1 MRLLLFNPE
10 NDLALAA
17 DERNFTPPAGALR
30 LHEAGA
36 LLPALWAREGDIIV
50 APESERGVLEELRRR
65 FGVYGAIATPE
76 LAAQATEALP
86 WGWSLDAARQ
96 LRAAGAPESII
107 PSDGQLSQWRRLSH
121 RATSVD
127 INRRVA
133 ELCPSIPLPP
143 EAVVTDSADEVV
155 ALCQADPRSYVKS
168 PWSSSGRGVFCAEA
182 MDCAQLRRQAEGI
195 IRRQGSV
202 IVEHGLDNLLDFA
215 LLFDLRNGAVAGRA
229 YSVFHTFKRAAYGGN
244 IVAPQGYLRSMVA
257 DVAGERFLSLV
268 EEAVTVAVG
277 EIIAPCYSGP
287 IGVDMMVC
295 RYRGQLMIAPC
306 IEVNLRMTMGMTA
319 LALSRLP
326 SVSARTPLD
335 FTVTY
340 APDGRV
346 PASAI
351 AVIPPRQGFAFTLS
365 AT

>member
-36 LLPALWAREGDIIV
+36 LLPALWAREGDLIV
-50 APESERGVLEELRRR
+50 APVSAADALEEIRRR
-65 FGVYGAIATPE
+65 FGVHGAIATPE

-96 LRAAGAPESII
+96 LMAAGAPESVI
-107 PSDGQLSQWRRLSH
+107 PSDRQLALWRRLSH
-121 RATSVD
+121 RATSVE

-155 ALCQADPRSYVKS
+155 ALCQADRGSYVKS

-182 MDCAQLRRQAEGI
+182 MAPSQLRRQAEGI

-215 LLFDLRNGAVAGRA
+215 LLFDLRHGAVASRA

-244 IVAPQGYLRSMVA
+244 IVAPQSYLRSMVV
-257 DVAGERFLSLV
+257 DLAGERLLGLV

-277 EIIAPCYSGP
+277 EIIAPHYNGP

-295 RYRGQLMIAPC
+295 RYHGQLMVAPC

-319 LALSRLP
+319 VAISRLP
-326 SVSARTPLD
+326 AVSPGCPLD
-335 FTVTY
+335 FSVTY
-340 APDGRV
+340 TPDGRV
-346 PASAI
+346 PVASTAI
-351 AVIPPRQGFAFTLS
+351 LPPRHNFAFTLS
-365 AT
+365 R